1 MNHKYKKF
9 NITNYGL
16 EFYYTYSP
24 TTTFGELSEFICS
37 LYPKTFCSCFKFR
50 SIKDDKCINLYNEL
64 SIKFCEDYIENL
76 IFKND
81 NPNCKC
87 NQESKEYLKFS
98 KKEIYDLKTEL
109 EKKLRELISFIDN
122 IKAENIILNNKYNTL
137 KNFLVKEGYNIQEVN
152 NQIEIE
158 KRISGDIKI
167 DREGKFIMKKK
178 LAQIK
183 STDFYDVIVCI
194 DSIKDITKGWEVKM
208 SKRALEKYE
217 EFKKGKIVKIGVIGN
232 SNKGKSFLLSKISK
246 IELPIGTRTE
256 GLSIKYPEIEV
267 YTHRKIALL
276 DSAGLETP
284 VLKNEEEKLEENNI
298 EEEKINKINIIKN
311 EKDLFKEKC
320 RDKLI
325 TELFLQNYIINYSDI
340 LIIVV
345 GILTYSEQKLL
356 NKIKNEMRKAKLNKT
371 LYVIHNLKAYT
382 SIQQVENYIK
392 DILLKNAT
400 FDLEKQQKISTLK
413 DDNEGEVYYE
423 KNKDK
428 DKDPKIFHLIFA
440 NEGSEA
446 GKYYNPYT
454 LKFIENSFQL
464 FQEQLD
470 SFDII
475 KTVKDHF
482 IKLSKNFI
490 EKPEKELQ
498 FDDDSN
504 NLDKKLI
511 KLNQPENIILKKC
524 SIDELVFSNF
534 ESNRF
539 EPNYNYYIKDD
550 QIIFRVESPGN
561 TTIESNFE
569 IIGEYTIIKLKG
581 TKMKDKEPEE
591 LEQNIFNSREIGNFS
606 LEIPLNTEEYSI
618 KKESPKIE
626 KKNGIFIIS
635 YKLEEKQNKVC
646 RYDSNQEDQEEE
658 V

>member
-1 MNHKYKKF
+1 MNHKYNKF
-9 NITNYGL
+9 KITNYGL

-24 TTTFGELSEFICS
+24 TTTFGELSEFLCS
-37 LYPKTFCSCFKFR
+37 LYPKTFCPCFKFT
-50 SIKDDKCINLYNEL
+50 SIKEDKCINLYNEFL
-64 SIKFCEDYIENL
+64 IKSCEDYFENL
-76 IFKND
+76 KFKND

-87 NQESKEYLKFS
+87 KQESKEYLKFS
-98 KKEIYDLKTEL
+98 KKEIYDQKIEL
-109 EKKLRELISFIDN
+109 EKKLRELVSIIDN
-122 IKAENIILNNKYNTL
+122 LKAENIILNNKNKML
-137 KNFLVKEGYNIQEVN
+137 KNFLVKEGYNIQEAN

-178 LAQIK
+178 LTQIK

-246 IELPIGTRTE
+246 IELPIGTSIRTE

-340 LIIVV
+340 LLIVV

-356 NKIKNEMRKAKLNKT
+356 NKIKNEMKQAKLNKT
-371 LYVIHNLKAYT
+371 LYVIHNLKTYT
-382 SIQQVENYIK
+382 SIEQVENYIK

-400 FDLEKQQKISTLK
+400 FNLEKQQKISTLK
-413 DDNEGEVYYE
+413 NDNEGEIYYE

-428 DKDPKIFHLIFA
+428 DMKIFHLIFA

-446 GKYYNPYT
+446 GNYYNTYT
-454 LKFIENSFQL
+454 LKFIENSFQSL
-464 FQEQLD
+464 QQLD
-470 SFDII
+470 SYDVI
-475 KTVKDHF
+475 KTVKDRF
-482 IKLSKNFI
+482 TKLSKDFI

-498 FDDDSN
+498 FDDDSD

-524 SIDELVFSNF
+524 SIDELGFSNF
-534 ESNRF
+534 KSNGF

-550 QIIFRVESPGN
+550 QIIFRIESPGN
-561 TTIESNFE
+561 TTIESNLE
-569 IIGEYTIIKLKG
+569 IIGEYTTIKFKG
-581 TKMKDKEPEE
+581 IKMKDKEPEE

-606 LEIPLNTEEYSI
+606 LEIPLKTEEYSI

-646 RYDSNQEDQEEE
+646 RYDSNQEEE